1 MEQQQQE
8 QLIEEQLKAAE
19 EEEDP
24 EVREALR
31 QEMENLGA
39 RLKQVRDPGFLDQLK
54 LKIQETEQRILEEKV
69 ARRKLRQYK
78 NLFDEKLLKQRHDNL
93 LTA

>member
-8 QLIEEQLKAAE
+8 QLIEEQLKANE
-19 EEEDP
+19 GEDP

-31 QEMENLGA
+31 KEMDNLGA
-39 RLKQVRDPGFLDQLK
+39 SLKQVRDPGFLDQLK

>member
-8 QLIEEQLKAAE
+8 QLIEEQLKANE
-19 EEEDP
+19 GEDP
-24 EVREALR
+24 EVREPLR
-31 QEMENLGA
+31 KEMDNLGA